1 MSSILG
7 RTIIIDNI
15 DNGIFLSKKY
25 KYMYKVVTLD
35 GELINA
41 GGALTGGSVNKK
53 SGGIFSR
60 GREIKDIYENIGIL
74 EENINKNKNVIQ
86 NKEEI
91 LANIQKNIEQDRETL
106 NKITLEKIKLE
117 SDISQINEY
126 IKDLENIIKNSYN
139 DIEAINNQLKE
150 SYVDNESLE
159 QQLNTINKDIKNL
172 KEYILTFESKIEEEK
187 INKDT
192 SFNYINQLN
201 LDIKEIEYQIENS
214 NKDIHRFNDDI
225 DTLKQTNI
233 SLDSKI
239 KDNNDKQDILNENI
253 RYIQKNIDNLKEKSN
268 NLKERINIL
277 QQEKNNINDNI
288 NNLSKDI
295 SSINKNILDI
305 ENKKVKAEA
314 RKENIEEKIE
324 ILCDNMWQEYEIT
337 YASACNDYENINLS
351 FDELKKEENKF
362 KAKISSLGNV
372 NVGAIEE
379 YKIVKERYELN
390 IKQREDILKADDDLK
405 DIIATLITE
414 MEEQF
419 KRQFSLINKNFSK
432 VFSDMFGGGK
442 AELILADKDNIL
454 TSGIDIVA
462 QPPGKNLQSLTLLS
476 GGERTLTA
484 MSLLFAILRMKPS
497 PFCVLDETEAALDDA
512 NVLRYANFLKKFSKD
527 NQFILI
533 THKTGTM
540 EIADI
545 LYGITMEE
553 QGVSKVIS
561 VELKDAK
568 EYEKI

>member
-295 SSINKNILDI
+295 SNINKNILDI